1 MKWLL
6 WLLAA
11 SALAVALSLALRGNE
26 GYALL
31 VLPPWRIEISLA
43 TLAVLLVAAFAAGYL
58 LVRIVSHTLRLP
70 SYVRAFREQRRE
82 SKGRAAVLGAIRAL
96 YEGRFVRA
104 EKLAA
109 EACELETTPELASLI
124 AARAAQRL
132 REFGRRDRW
141 LDRAKDHEGEWGL
154 ARSMTVAELLL
165 EERRFDDARRVL
177 QELRASGPKH
187 VAILTLLLRAEQG
200 VGNWEEVIR
209 IAKLLEK
216 HAAMPPEAVESIR
229 INARIAL
236 LAQESNDAVSLGRHW
251 RDVPDAE
258 RIHPR
263 VAAAAARAFIRL
275 GDCRAAHR
283 VIEKALEREW
293 RGDLVLLY
301 GECTGDDALQ
311 SLERAEGW
319 LLERPADAELLLTL
333 GRLCV
338 GRDLWGKAQSYLE
351 ASLATRPTRAAHA
364 ALATLFDRIGRAADA
379 QRHLRASAE
388 LAEAPRE
395 ISS

>member
-11 SALAVALSLALRGNE
+11 FALAVGLSLAMRGNE

-31 VLPPWRIEISLA
+31 VLPPWRVEISLT
-43 TLAVLLVAAFAAGYL
+43 TLAVLLAAAFAAGYF
-58 LVRIVSHTLRLP
+58 LVRFVSHTLCLP
-70 SYVRAFREQRRE
+70 SYVRAFRERRRE
-82 SKGRAAVLGAIRAL
+82 NKGRAAVLGAIRAL

-109 EACELETTPELASLI
+109 EACELEATPELASLI

-141 LDRAKDHEGEWGL
+141 LDRAKDPKGDWGL

-177 QELRASGPKH
+177 QELRTSGPKH

-200 VGNWEEVIR
+200 LGNWEEVIR
-209 IAKLLEK
+209 IARLLEK

-229 INARIAL
+229 INARVAF
-236 LAQESNDAVSLGRHW
+236 LAQESRDAVALGRYW
-251 RDVPDAE
+251 REVPEAE

-283 VIEKALEREW
+283 VIEKTLEREW
-293 RGDLVLLY
+293 HGELVLLY
-301 GECTGDDALQ
+301 GECTDDDALQ
-311 SLERAEGW
+311 SLERAESW
-319 LLERPADAELLLTL
+319 LLERPGDAELLLTL

-338 GRDLWGKAQSYLE
+338 GRELWGKAQSYLE
-351 ASLATRPTRAAHA
+351 ASVATRPTRAAHA
-364 ALATLFDRIGRAADA
+364 ALAALFDRIGRAADA

-388 LAEAPRE
+388 LAEAPSQIR
-395 ISS
+395 S